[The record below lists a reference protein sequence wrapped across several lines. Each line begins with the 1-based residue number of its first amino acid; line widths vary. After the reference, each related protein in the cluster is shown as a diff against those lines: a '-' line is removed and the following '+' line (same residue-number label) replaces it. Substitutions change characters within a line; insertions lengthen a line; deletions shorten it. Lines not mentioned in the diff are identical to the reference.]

1 MEITLAKDV
10 EKKLTA
16 SIKRYA
22 SENLETD
29 FGELQASLFLQF
41 CLEEIGPAVYNQ
53 AISDAQTYMQE
64 KALDIEN
71 SCFAPD
77 STYWA
82 KHDKITAQRRSARN
96 SR

>member
-22 SENLETD
+22 SESLETD

-53 AISDAQTYMQE
+53 AI
-64 KALDIEN
+64 
-71 SCFAPD
+71 
-77 STYWA
+77 
-82 KHDKITAQRRSARN
+82 
-96 SR
+96 